1 MKSPF
6 LEALESRVLLM
17 DGATGTMLLGRGVP
31 QQACIDAA
39 NLDQPAVV
47 RALHEE
53 YIAAGADIIETN
65 TFGANRIRLARYG
78 LEGRVRDVNFA
89 AVRLARDAR
98 EIQGQPVFIAGS
110 IGPTGQRL
118 APGGP
123 LSPGETR
130 AAFSEQIQ
138 ALLEGGV
145 DLLQFETFQSLAE
158 LREGIEAARALTDLP
173 IVASM
178 TYQEDGH
185 TLAGDR
191 PADVAKALSALG
203 VLALGVNCVVGP
215 QGAIGVVEQLVRA
228 TDLPLVAQPNAGLPR
243 MIEGRA
249 HYPATPQYFA
259 ESTQRL
265 VAAGARIVG
274 GCCGTTPEH
283 IRAMHAA
290 LLPDMTFVQQDN
302 SANLVVRR
310 QHDDLMRRNLA
321 AQASAGLLNNVIPSP
336 RSDAPL
342 SPEGEDEGGPR
353 TLREKLAAGCYV
365 ISVEIDPPRGINP
378 RKAIEGAQ
386 LLKDTGA
393 DAINIG
399 DSPMARVR
407 MSATALAV
415 AIQQRVGI
423 ETINHCTTRDRNL
436 MALQSDLIGAHAL
449 GVRNVIALTGDP
461 PSGGDHA
468 QAHGVWEVDSVGF
481 IRVLKR
487 LNEGTDWAG
496 NSIGQGTDFFIACA
510 ANPAADDIEL
520 ELDRVRQKVEAG
532 ADVLMTQPVWDP
544 ELVRSFFRRLGPI
557 AIPVLLG
564 VLPLQNHRH
573 AEFLHNELAGVSIP
587 EDVRERMRKA
597 GEAGIQEGLAIARDF
612 LAEMRGECAGI
623 YIMPSFGRYEVAA
636 ELVTAA
642 RVLNS
647 TATA

>member
-6 LEALESRVLLM
+6 LEALESRVLLL
-17 DGATGTMLLGRGVP
+17 DGATGTMLLARGVP
-31 QQACIDAA
+31 PQACIDAA
-39 NLDQPAVV
+39 SLDQPALV

-53 YIAAGADIIETN
+53 YIASGADIIETH
-65 TFGANRIRLARYG
+65 TFGANRIRLARWG

-118 APGGP
+118 APDGP
-123 LSPGETR
+123 LSPGEAR
-130 AAFSEQIQ
+130 AAFTEQIQ
-138 ALLEGGV
+138 ALLEGGI

-185 TLAGDR
+185 TLAGDT
-191 PADVAKALSALG
+191 PAEVAKALAALG

-215 QGAIGVVEQLVRA
+215 QGAIGVVEQLARA
-228 TDLPLVAQPNAGLPR
+228 TDLPLMAQPNAGLPR

-249 HYPATPQYFA
+249 HYPATPQYFG

-283 IRAMHAA
+283 IRAMRAA
-290 LLPDMTFVQQDN
+290 LNASVTAAPVLERP
-302 SANLVVRR
+302 SAPG
-310 QHDDLMRRNLA
+310 A
-321 AQASAGLLNNVIPSP
+321 FASP

-353 TLREKLAAGCYV
+353 TLREKLASGRYV

-407 MSATALAV
+407 MSAVALAL

-423 ETINHCTTRDRNL
+423 ETIIHCTTRDRNL

-468 QAHGVWEVDSVGF
+468 QAHGVWEVDSIGF

-487 LNEGTDWAG
+487 LNEGVDWAG
-496 NSIGQGTDFFIACA
+496 NSIGQGTDFFIAAA
-510 ANPAADDIEL
+510 ANPAADNLEL
-520 ELDRVRQKVEAG
+520 ELGRVRQKVEAG
-532 ADVLMTQPVWDP
+532 ADMLMTQPVWDP

-642 RVLNS
+642 RALNS

>member
-1 MKSPF
+1 MKSPL

-17 DGATGTMLLGRGVP
+17 DGATGTMLLGRGLLP
-31 QQACIDAA
+31 QACIDAA

-89 AVRLARDAR
+89 AVRLARGAR

-118 APGGP
+118 APDGP
-123 LSPGETR
+123 LSPGEAR

-185 TLAGDR
+185 TLAGDT
-191 PADVAKALSALG
+191 PADVAKALAALG

-215 QGAIGVVEQLVRA
+215 QGAIGVVEQLARA

-249 HYPATPQYFA
+249 HYPATPQYFG

-283 IRAMHAA
+283 IRAMHVA
-290 LLPDMTFVQQDN
+290 LNATATAVPVLERPSLPGAF
-302 SANLVVRR
+302 A
-310 QHDDLMRRNLA
+310 
-321 AQASAGLLNNVIPSP
+321 SP

-353 TLREKLAAGCYV
+353 TLREKLAAGRYV

-407 MSATALAV
+407 MSAVALAV

-423 ETINHCTTRDRNL
+423 ETIIHCTTRDRNL

-468 QAHGVWEVDSVGF
+468 QAHGMWEVDSIGF

-510 ANPAADDIEL
+510 ANPAADEMEL

-564 VLPLQNHRH
+564 VLPLQNHRN

-642 RVLNS
+642 RALNS